1 MVAGQLGKLASVAEK
16 PFPAR
21 LGNWIGGKGTP
32 ARSSEVFD
40 KRSPHDGSVLCR
52 VARSR
57 EAEVSAAV
65 DAAAQAQPAWAAMP
79 AVQRGNL
86 LHAVTGELRAR
97 SEDMARTVALET
109 GKSFKDALGE
119 TNGAIQLGLFMA
131 GEGMRLY
138 GRTTTSGAAHK
149 HAMTVRAPLGVAG
162 LIIAANTPIANVAWK
177 VFPALI
183 CGNTA
188 VLKAAEDTPATAWL
202 FGDIAHAAGLPAGVL
217 NIVQGLGPEAGRALV
232 ADPRVAVLS
241 FTGSTAVGREIA
253 RVGGERLAKI
263 SLELGGKNP
272 LVVCD
277 DADLDKAV
285 EWTVLSA
292 FSNAGQRCA
301 SGSRIVV
308 FDAVYETFKA
318 RLLERTKQLN
328 VGPGERDDFGP
339 VINERQL
346 NNMLAA
352 IERAQ
357 AAGASLLT
365 GGTRLTDPAHAKGNY
380 IAPTIVENVSATDE
394 LSIKELFGPVACLYR
409 VTDFDAALALAN
421 DSPYGLTACIHTRS
435 IDRAYEFSRRVQA
448 GTVSVNAGTYGS
460 EPHMPFGGVKD
471 SGNGSREPGTEAID
485 FYSNLKN
492 VYVTVNPASV

>member
-1 MVAGQLGKLASVAEK
+1 MPLAER

-21 LGNWIGGKGTP
+21 LGNWIGGVDTP
-32 ARSSEVFD
+32 AQSGEVFD
-40 KRSPHDGSVLCR
+40 KFSPHDGMLLCR

-57 EAEVSAAV
+57 DAEVNAAV
-65 DAAAQAQPAWAAMP
+65 AAAAQAQVAWAAMP

-86 LHAVTGELRAR
+86 LHSVTMELKAR

-109 GKSFKDALGE
+109 GKSLKDARGE

-138 GRTTTSGAAHK
+138 GRTTTSAAANK
-149 HAMTVRAPLGVAG
+149 HAMTVRAPLGVAA

-183 CGNTA
+183 CGNAA

-202 FGDIAHAAGLPAGVL
+202 FGEIAHAAGLPANVL
-217 NIVQGLGPEAGRALV
+217 NIVQGLGSEAGRALV
-232 ADPRVAVLS
+232 ADPRVAVVS
-241 FTGSTAVGREIA
+241 FTGSTTVGREIA
-253 RVGGERLAKI
+253 RVAGERLAKI

-301 SGSRIVV
+301 SGSRIIV
-308 FDAVYETFKA
+308 FDAVYDAFKA
-318 RLLERTKQLN
+318 KLLERTKQLK
-328 VGPGERDDFGP
+328 VGSGDHDDFGP

-346 NNMLAA
+346 NNMLAS
-352 IERAQ
+352 IESVRASG
-357 AAGASLLT
+357 ATVLAGGRRLT
-365 GGTRLTDPAHAKGNY
+365 GALHAKGHY
-380 IAPTIVENVSATDE
+380 IAPTIVENVAAADE
-394 LSIKELFGPVACLYR
+394 LSTKELFGPVACLYR
-409 VTDFDAALALAN
+409 VADFEAALALAN

-448 GTVSVNAGTYGS
+448 GTVSINAGTYGS

-471 SGNGSREPGTEAID
+471 SGNGSREPGTEAIE

-492 VYVTVNPASV
+492 VCVTVDPAAV